1 MHHDAPRIREG
12 PAVGPG
18 QVKSLGID
26 GTENPVVEVLPL
38 DRVQL
43 PQEPGHVQFPR
54 SDPLVA
60 HVEVLVSP
68 ALGGV
73 EPRVHRLTRLVVN
86 VVDVQRAS
94 GRQDHVG
101 VTPDEA
107 VGGAVREGGAFQLA
121 NPLGIAD
128 KVVGGKP
135 AIGSHD
141 RATRPVGHHQQPARL
156 VGPVAVQV
164 EVETEVLNRSVVPGP
179 PAKRVGVHEHR
190 RPRKFVQVGQVDQQV
205 VRGERPAVRV
215 HVADIRRR
223 DLAGHEPEPVV
234 VVCRDREV
242 VGQRILRSHHPADHF
257 RQRAGGGALG
267 HELGADLVGHHR
279 HRGALPAADAEEH
292 HRHGRHHPQHDQGD
306 DQRRALLCP
315 ETIHFVSLMGTRC
328 RNRVTL
334 PICRPRKLARTSGSG
349 GSDRTCLSTRGA
361 ITAISTSK

>member
-101 VTPDEA
+101 VTPNEA

-121 NPLGIAD
+121 DPLGVAD
-128 KVVGGKP
+128 EVIGGKL
-135 AIGSHD
+135 AAGGQH
-141 RATRPVGHHQQPARL
+141 RAALPVGHHLQPARL

-164 EVETEVLNRSVVPGP
+164 EVEAEVLDGDVLLGP
-179 PAKRVGVHEHR
+179 PAQRVGVHEHR
-190 RPRKFVQVGQVDQQV
+190 RARQLVQVRQVDQQV
-205 VRGERPAVRV
+205 VRGERAAVRV
-215 HVADIRRR
+215 HVADIRQREA
-223 DLAGHEPEPVV
+223 AGHEPEPVEV
-234 VVCRDREV
+234 VRRDREV
-242 VGQRILRSHHPADHF
+242 VRQGILRGHHPADHL
-257 RQRAGGGALG
+257 RQRAGGGGLG
-267 HELGADLVGHHR
+267 HELGADLIGDHR
-279 HRGALPAADAEEH
+279 HGGALPLADAEEH
-292 HRHGRHHPQHDQGD
+292 HRHGGHHPQHDQGD
-306 DQRRALLCP
+306 DQRRASLCP
-315 ETIHFVSLMGTRC
+315 ETIHFMSLMGTRC

-334 PICRPRKLARTSGSG
+334 PICRPRKLV
-349 GSDRTCLSTRGA
+349 
-361 ITAISTSK
+361 